1 MKDCSQRFASDR
13 ARRMSKVAAAGKER
27 TSSKTIKA
35 TGDRREEGGVCGSTV
50 RRMES
55 VE

>member
-1 MKDCSQRFASDR
+1 MKGCSQRFASDR
-13 ARRMSKVAAAGKER
+13 ARGMSEVAAAGKER

-35 TGDRREEGGVCGSTV
+35 MSDRGEEGGVCRSTV